1 MPNPLAVLERL
12 AEAQRRTDAL
22 AAPRRREVKVD
33 NIEVVH
39 KDNPDKLG
47 SGRSGNTLSRVRR
60 VDDWANLTT
69 GFGVM
74 GLDKRLGGAW
84 GYTSIDQLTCQD
96 MWRGDDMLDRI
107 VTLPANEMIREGWNI
122 GIEGDKDTAE
132 DIDEAFRE
140 IRRDP
145 GGAWA
150 EDKIYTGLTWA
161 RAYGGC
167 GMLLGADD
175 GVRNVQDLAL
185 PLREDRIRSF
195 EWMTPFTPMELVPVK
210 WYPDPLQPRFGEPS
224 QYRLTPLERPP
235 GYSADLATLP
245 IVHESRIVRFDGEV
259 TSRGQMLHNIHQGWG
274 DSIFVRL
281 QQVVAD
287 FQAGWAGAGVLLSD
301 FAVPTLKIKGLA
313 DLLASQSPN
322 NSSLQARAE
331 AIEQARSIARTII
344 LDAEEEYERKSTTL
358 TGYPELLQ
366 QLTNRLAS
374 AARMPVSLLMGQA
387 PAGLK
392 ATGDS
397 DIRWFYD
404 QVAALQERKLRW
416 QLQRIHK
423 LIMLAKNGPTR
434 GKEPKSWVLNF
445 KPLWQL
451 TDLEESTMRFNV
463 AQADNLYLQNQ
474 VVTPEE
480 VAQSRFGGDAY
491 AIDTKIDKG
500 LRDEVMKIEEHQ
512 AGRLGARPE
521 DVFPQPPA
529 PAAPAAGVPSEK
541 ASPNGAAPT
550 LAGTMPMAK
559 RAKQI
564 RGMTPLHAPAPPPPT
579 AKPGEKP
586 GKDTPPPKK
595 V

>member
-1 MPNPLAVLERL
+1 MAHPLIVLEKL
-12 AEAQRRTDAL
+12 AQARADSAPKRPSRSAIRVDNAKVIHPSQRRL
-22 AAPRRREVKVD
+22 
-33 NIEVVH
+33 
-39 KDNPDKLG
+39 
-47 SGRSGNTLSRVRR
+47 
-60 VDDWANLTT
+60 DDWASLTT

-107 VTLPANEMIREGWNI
+107 VTLVPTEMIREGWNI

-132 DIDEAFRE
+132 AVDEAFRDL
-140 IRRDP
+140 RRDP

-161 RAYGGC
+161 RGYGGC
-167 GMLLGADD
+167 GVVLGADD
-175 GVRNVQDLAL
+175 GIRTIQDLAL

-195 EWMTPFTPMELVPVK
+195 DWMTPFTPMELVPVE
-210 WYPDPLQPRFGEPS
+210 WYSDPLQPRFGEVS
-224 QYRLTPLERPP
+224 KYRLTPLERPP
-235 GYSADLATLP
+235 GYAADLATLP
-245 IVHESRIVRFDGEV
+245 IIHESRIVRFDGEI
-259 TSRGQMLHNIHQGWG
+259 TSRGQMLYNIHPGWG
-274 DSIFVRL
+274 DSIFVRI

-287 FQAGWAGAGVLLSD
+287 FQAAWAGAGILLAD
-301 FAVPTLKIKGLA
+301 FAVPTLKIKDLA
-313 DLLASQSPN
+313 NLLASQQPN
-322 NSSLQARAE
+322 NQSLQARAE
-331 AIEQARSIARTII
+331 AIEQARSIARTVII
-344 LDAEEEYERKSTTL
+344 DAEEEYERKTTTL

-374 AARMPVSLLMGQA
+374 AARMPVSLMMGQA

-416 QLQRIHK
+416 PLQRIHK
-423 LIMLAKNGPTR
+423 LIMLAKNGPT
-434 GKEPKSWVLNF
+434 GGEEPDAWVLNF

-451 TDLEESTMRFNV
+451 TELEESTMRWNV
-463 AQADNLYLQNQ
+463 AQADQVYIGNQ

-480 VAQSRFGGDAY
+480 VAQSRFGGDSY

-521 DVFPQPPA
+521 DVFPQPPGTGA
-529 PAAPAAGVPSEK
+529 QTPGVPAAPAPK
-541 ASPNGAAPT
+541 
-550 LAGTMPMAK
+550 LAGNAPMAK

-564 RGMTPLHAPAPPPPT
+564 RAMTPLHGPAPQPESPPPA
-579 AKPGEKP
+579 AKPG
-586 GKDTPPPKK
+586 DTKSPKK
-595 V
+595 KDK